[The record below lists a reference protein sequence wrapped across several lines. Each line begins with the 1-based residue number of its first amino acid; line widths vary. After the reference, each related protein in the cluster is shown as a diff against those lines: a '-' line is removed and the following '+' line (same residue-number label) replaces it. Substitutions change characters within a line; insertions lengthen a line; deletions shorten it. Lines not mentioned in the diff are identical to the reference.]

1 MLNPSN
7 LKNALLSLNDN
18 PPASR
23 VEAAQAF
30 CSAYDDYAQGGQ
42 AIGLGGPV
50 SMFVPPAATRS
61 PNYYKM
67 VPLLIPAF
75 VVPTGTPNSF
85 LSALTAGVTAYW
97 GGALFQ
103 DKAPVAGRIG
113 IAAPPVAIG
122 ALQPSLL
129 PLLSNPQNPANLAA
143 TLLAQ
148 ALDACT
154 RSVLVTFVQVPPVP
168 PIISPVM

>member
-1 MLNPSN
+1 MLLASN
-7 LKNALLSLNDN
+7 LKNALLSLSDN

-23 VEAAQAF
+23 AEAAQAF
-30 CSAYDDYAQGGQ
+30 CGAYDDYAMQGQ

-75 VVPTGTPNSF
+75 VIPTGTPMSF
-85 LSALTAGVTAYW
+85 LSALTSGLIAYW

-103 DKAPVAGRIG
+103 DKAPVVGRIG
-113 IAAPPVAIG
+113 IAAPPLAIG
-122 ALQPSLL
+122 VLQPSLL
-129 PLLSNPQNPANLAA
+129 PVLSNPQNPANLAA
-143 TLLAQ
+143 TVLAQ

-154 RSVLVTFVQVPPVP
+154 RSVLVTYVQVPPVP